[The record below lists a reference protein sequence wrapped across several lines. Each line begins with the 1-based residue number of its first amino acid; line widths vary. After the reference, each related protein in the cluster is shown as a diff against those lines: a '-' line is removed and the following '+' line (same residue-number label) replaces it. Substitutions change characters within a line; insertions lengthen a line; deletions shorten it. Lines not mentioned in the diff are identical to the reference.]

1 MFTQITPLI
10 LTFNEAPNVARAL
23 ERLKWAKEIVVVDSG
38 STDETLEILR
48 RWPQVRVV
56 QRRFDSFA
64 VQCNF
69 GLEQIRTPWVLSLD
83 ADYILTPELV
93 AEIARLDN
101 REAVAGYTARFRYCI
116 QGRPLRSTLYPP
128 RTVLYRRDKASYRA
142 DGHGHRVQVDG
153 PTRMLASVIDHD
165 DRKPMDRWL
174 HEQNRYAAIEARHLL
189 ANPRS
194 ALSFPDRLRCGMVF
208 APAAVFFY
216 TLIVKGLI
224 LDGWPGWFYVLQR
237 TYAELLLALK
247 LVEEKL
253 RVASGEPRA
262 ARSEKESPN
271 Q

>member
-1 MFTQITPLI
+1 MSLREQITPLI
-10 LTFNEAPNVARAL
+10 LTFNEAPNIGRTLARL
-23 ERLKWAKEIVVVDSG
+23 TWAREILVVDSG
-38 STDETLEILR
+38 STDATLNMVR
-48 RWPQVRVV
+48 GFPHTRVV
-56 QRRFDSFA
+56 QRKFDGFA
-64 VQCNF
+64 AQCNF

-93 AEIARLDN
+93 AEIARLDD

-165 DRKPMDRWL
+165 DRKPLDRWL
-174 HEQNRYAAIEARHLL
+174 AEQNRYAAIEARHLL
-189 ANPRS
+189 ATPRS

-247 LVEEKL
+247 LMEEKL
-253 RVASGEPRA
+253 EQGKAET
-262 ARSEKESPN
+262 
-271 Q
+271 